1 MKYVYC
7 EDCREAFP
15 APTMGTQKCPR
26 CGTES
31 YPVLVK
37 RGINGL
43 LAYIMALGIII
54 LIVIHYVE
62 GSGSDIILTPVGI
75 VLAALFLY
83 FSMLDNRHMKEKAAE
98 MAREKYEL
106 I

>member
-15 APTMGTQKCPR
+15 APMLGTQKCPR
-26 CGTES
+26 CGKEA
-31 YPVLVK
+31 YPLYIK
-37 RGINGL
+37 RGINGM
-43 LAYIMALGIII
+43 LAYIMAAGIVV
-54 LIVIHYVE
+54 LAAIHYLD
-62 GSGSDIILTPVGI
+62 GGASDIILASLGI
-75 VLAALFLY
+75 VLAALFIY
-83 FSMLDNRHMKEKAAE
+83 FSMLDNRYMKEKAAE